1 MIGLPT
7 KSPKEELEE
16 KLEDILF
23 GLRPKKTVSMK
34 IADCLSKNHEDGG
47 SLYDAL
53 YAAIITLDGFAKEF
67 SYAWG
72 EEMKTIKHLCNE

>member
-34 IADCLSKNHEDGG
+34 IADCLSKNHEDGE

-53 YAAIITLDGFAKEF
+53 YAQIITLEGVCE
-67 SYAWG
+67 G
-72 EEMKTIKHLCNE
+72 ILLCLGRRNEYD